1 MSKRYMKC
9 KHFNQFFLYFLS
21 SKIYI
26 ANVYMFQNCVVA
38 RYEAKTVAARE
49 DASSSQAVDA
59 TQIYLDEVWGVKKK
73 LVCGLGS
80 IGTYS

>member
-1 MSKRYMKC
+1 
-9 KHFNQFFLYFLS
+9 
-21 SKIYI
+21 
-26 ANVYMFQNCVVA
+26 MFQNCVVA
-38 RYEAKTVAARE
+38 RYEAKTIAARE

-80 IGTYS
+80 MGTYS